1 MLGQCFLLLL
11 EAGLNCCHSATFF
24 SHSFYANNLRP
35 RELNFFSLQW
45 QDLVWSPQSR
55 RESFF
60 FHCAANC
67 FPLKLRFHSDTE
79 RIVNWIN
86 AIFGT
91 VCMWSKDNVCMYDVC
106 TWSCSKVIWISGQRL
121 LWSISTSQ
129 SPSLAVWHSSNRVRL
144 QNRISRVRIPP
155 WCKVLGKTKHSKGP
169 GFKMITIEK
178 RLSWFQCKNFD
189 EFSSILINVG

>member
-1 MLGQCFLLLL
+1 MLGQCYLLLL

-60 FHCAANC
+60 FHCAANY
-67 FPLKLRFHSDTE
+67 FPLKLRFHSDIPE

-91 VCMWSKDNVCMYDVC
+91 VCMWSKDNVCMYMYVC
-106 TWSCSKVIWISGQRL
+106 MYVWCMYLVNSIWPSWVSAVEYFSIPESRSYGAAWWSL
-121 LWSISTSQ
+121 
-129 SPSLAVWHSSNRVRL
+129 SPPPEQNIQGSNPAMV
-144 QNRISRVRIPP
+144 
-155 WCKVLGKTKHSKGP
+155 
-169 GFKMITIEK
+169 
-178 RLSWFQCKNFD
+178 
-189 EFSSILINVG
+189 